1 MLHEQFRRWLATLHK
16 IVLAHHDEDC
26 ICQCG
31 FCFNCQELEV
41 LSIGWLMRHMLC
53 APEFRFPGSKIKLFD
68 WNCIADE

>member
-1 MLHEQFRRWLATLHK
+1 MLHEQFRCWLATLHK

-41 LSIGWLMRHMLC
+41 LSIGWLMRHMLFV
-53 APEFRFPGSKIKLFD
+53 PEFRFPGSKIKLFD
-68 WNCIADE
+68 WNCISDK